1 MLRVERDGNIGI
13 WTIDRPEARNALNR
27 EVIDGLGRALSE
39 AERDRTLR
47 AIVLTGAG
55 TAFASG
61 GDLRELRG
69 ATSEAEARGFAGAGE
84 TLCARIAALE
94 IPVIAALPGVAFG
107 GGAELALACDLRIA
121 DRSARISFKQVR
133 LGVTTAWGTIRRLV
147 SVVGHSSAARLL
159 YTAHELTAAEAR
171 SLRLVDEV
179 ADDGASVALAIS
191 WGRDIALGSPSAVA
205 QMKALLRSARAND
218 AELGANERERFVAT
232 WTSADHAEAVEA
244 YFDRRAPVWRARD

>member
-13 WTIDRPEARNALNR
+13 WTIDRPQARNALNR
-27 EVIDGLGRALSE
+27 EVIEGLGRAVGE

-47 AIVLTGAG
+47 AIVLTGAE

-61 GDLRELRG
+61 GDLRELRE
-69 ATSEAEARGFAGAGE
+69 ATSEAEARSFADAGE
-84 TLCARIAALE
+84 EICARIAALE

-133 LGVTTAWGTIRRLV
+133 LGVTTAWGTIPRLV
-147 SVVGHSSAARLL
+147 SVVGHSTAARLL
-159 YTAHELTAAEAR
+159 YTAHELTAAEAL
-171 SLRLVDEV
+171 SLRLVDEL
-179 ADDGASVALAIS
+179 AEDGGCVALAVS
-191 WGRDIALGSPSAVA
+191 WGKEIAGGSPSAVA
-205 QMKALLRSARAND
+205 RMKALLRSARALSP
-218 AELGANERERFVAT
+218 ELGTSEREHFVAT

-244 YFDRRAPVWRARD
+244 YFARRPPVWQTR